1 MHELHWHKQSQ
12 WKRQPGTCP
21 AGSGISFLIC
31 RGLLALLP
39 DVVVEGAV
47 GLLALL
53 VSLERVAAPNPCREP
68 TAAEEPGWL
77 LSSPLVCLSFPL
89 QKPSAVEM
97 SEMSE
102 RSKQNVAHGLAWS
115 YYIGYLKIVLPRT

>member
-1 MHELHWHKQSQ
+1 MEEAA
-12 WKRQPGTCP
+12 RNV
-21 AGSGISFLIC
+21 SGWLRHQLPHLQGLC
-31 RGLLALLP
+31 GHRGLLALLP

-53 VSLERVAAPNPCREP
+53 TSLERVAAPNPCREP